1 MFYTLQGKILLV
13 LRSFTSSYTLNQIT
27 DIGRRFILSRT
38 GKRGK
43 TNLGRT
49 NIEAIQIK
57 TYTLPELFNIY
68 MFAKEAQLKVY

>member
-1 MFYTLQGKILLV
+1 M
-13 LRSFTSSYTLNQIT
+13 
-27 DIGRRFILSRT
+27 SRT

-57 TYTLPELFNIY
+57 TYTLPDLFNIY
-68 MFAKEAQLKVY
+68 MFAKEAQLEVY